1 MNAPAFDYGSAGFNP
16 NSAYAGGAVFPPLT
30 APPPVSGGN
39 GGMFDSFGN
48 FLNSG
53 FMSNVGG
60 PLLSAGLSGI
70 FTNQAAKNYG
80 QSAYQASAIGALAG
94 KNAALMDFG
103 FGNRN
108 ADLQQQRRQKDA
120 MFQLN
125 MQKSKPFQDLAT
137 KSFGMQMAAQDSPG
151 AMPRAGRFMTM
162 FG

>member
-1 MNAPAFDYGSAGFNP
+1 MSAFDYGSAGFNP

-39 GGMFDSFGN
+39 GGMFGGIGN
-48 FLNSG
+48 FLNSN
-53 FMSNVGG
+53 FVTSVGG
-60 PLLSAGLSGI
+60 PLLSSLASGY
-70 FTNQAAKNYG
+70 FTDRASRNYG
-80 QSAYQASAIGALAG
+80 ESAWKASAIGAVAG

-108 ADLQQQRRQKDA
+108 ADLAQQRRQEDA

-137 KSFGMQMAAQDSPG
+137 KSFGMQMAAQDRPG